1 MTFSILDC
9 RPRGRFSI
17 KGKTEMHNTLPKR
30 FSNFYSDN
38 PKSKACPELCRRIE
52 NPKLWGIFAIVFA
65 YAFGGVEAWAQQP
78 KKVPRIGY
86 LIVASISPAPSSRI
100 EAFREGLR
108 ELGYVEGRNIVIE
121 WRSAAGEL
129 DRLPALVAELVRLK
143 VDVIVTA
150 GPIPTRAAKEAT
162 TTIPIVMAQDPDP
175 VAGGFVANLARPGG
189 NITGL
194 AALAPELS
202 GKRLELLKEIIP
214 RISRVAV
221 LGTSSQPGNAQ
232 ILREVELA
240 AKAFGVQLQYLDV
253 LNPKDVVTA
262 FRAAGKGQ
270 AEAVLFRVG
279 GSVGSA
285 AHRTQIAEL
294 AVKNRLPVMYNR
306 REFVE
311 AGGLMTYSVYLN
323 DLDRRA
329 ATYVDKILKG
339 AKPADLPVEQ
349 PKKFEFVINLKAA
362 KQIGLTIPPNVL
374 ARADRVI
381 K

>member
-1 MTFSILDC
+1 MRRRVFVFICLLSTVL
-9 RPRGRFSI
+9 
-17 KGKTEMHNTLPKR
+17 LPTA
-30 FSNFYSDN
+30 
-38 PKSKACPELCRRIE
+38 P
-52 NPKLWGIFAIVFA
+52 G
-65 YAFGGVEAWAQQP
+65 AQQP

-86 LIVASISPAPSSRI
+86 LVVASISPAPSPRI
-100 EAFREGLR
+100 GAFRQGLR
-108 ELGYVEGRNIVIE
+108 ELGYVEGNNIVIE
-121 WRSAAGEL
+121 WRSAEGKLE
-129 DRLPALVAELVRLK
+129 RLPALAAELVRLK

-150 GPIPTRAAKEAT
+150 GPIPTRAANEAT
-162 TTIPIVMAQDPDP
+162 STIPIVMTQDPDP

-194 AALAPELS
+194 ASLAPELS
-202 GKRLELLKEIIP
+202 GKRLELLKEIVP
-214 RISRVAV
+214 KLSRVAV
-221 LGTSSQPGNAQ
+221 LSTSSQPGNAQ
-232 ILREVELA
+232 ILREVELP

-253 LNPKDVVTA
+253 LNPKDVATA
-262 FRAAGKGQ
+262 FRMADKGHAQ
-270 AEAVLFRVG
+270 AVLFLVG

-294 AVKNRLPVMYNR
+294 AVKSRLPVMYNR

-311 AGGLMTYSVYLN
+311 AGGLMTYAVYLN

-329 ATYVDKILKG
+329 AIYVDKILKG

-349 PKKFEFVINLKAA
+349 PTKFELIINLKTA
-362 KQIGLTIPPNVL
+362 KQIGLVIPPNVL